1 MSAGMDRASTFET
14 ERERLFA
21 IAYRML
27 GTASDAADVLQEAY
41 IRGQAAPSDE
51 ITSPRAYLSTIVTR
65 LAIDHL
71 KSARVQRERYV
82 GPWLPEPLV
91 EEAGPSPADRLVLAE
106 SLSMAFLLVLE
117 ELGPVERAVYILRE
131 LFDYDYDDV
140 ARIVGKSEAHCRQLL
155 HRARA
160 RIVAARERPVPSPA
174 DEQERLMKQFLA
186 TLATGD
192 VQTLATM
199 LADDVVLWS
208 DGGGKRNAARKPVR
222 GPELVARFF
231 SNIWRRGLGAFDVR
245 AVRVNGTPG
254 IVAYAGAR
262 PYCVVAFDVA
272 GGRIAAIRTVVN
284 PEKLAHLPSLQ

>member
-1 MSAGMDRASTFET
+1 MDRAVEFEA

-27 GTASDAADVLQEAY
+27 GSASDAADVVKEAY
-41 IRGQAAPSDE
+41 LRWQQAGPGEVD
-51 ITSPRAYLSTIVTR
+51 SPRAYLSTVVTR

-71 KSARVQRERYV
+71 KSARVQREHYV

-91 EEAGPSPADRLVLAE
+91 EETGASPVDQLVLAE

-131 LFDYDYDDV
+131 LFDYPYDDV
-140 ARIVGKSEAHCRQLL
+140 ARIVGKSAEYCRQLL

-160 RIVAARERPVPSPA
+160 RVVAARERPAVTPQ

-192 VQTLATM
+192 VDTLASM
-199 LADDVVLWS
+199 LADDVILWS
-208 DGGGKRNAARKPVR
+208 DGGGKRTAARKPVR
-222 GPELVARFF
+222 GPRRVARFF
-231 SNIWRRGLGAFDVR
+231 ASIWRKGFGALVVR

-254 IVAYAGAR
+254 IVVYAGAR

-272 GGRIAAIRTVVN
+272 GGRITAVRTVVN
-284 PEKLAHLPSLQ
+284 PEKLGHLPSLQ

>member
-1 MSAGMDRASTFET
+1 MDLAVTFEA

-27 GTASDAADVLQEAY
+27 GSASDAADVLQEAY
-41 IRGQAAPSDE
+41 LRWQDASVPDVE
-51 ITSPRAYLSTIVTR
+51 SPRAYLSTIVTR

-91 EEAGPSPADRLVLAE
+91 EETGASPADQLVLAE

-131 LFDYDYDDV
+131 LFDYPYDDV

-160 RIVAARERPVPSPA
+160 RVVAARERPAATPA

-192 VQTLATM
+192 VQTLASM
-199 LADDVVLWS
+199 LAADVVLWS
-208 DGGGKRNAARKPVR
+208 DGGGKRTAARKPVR
-222 GPELVARFF
+222 GPERVARFF
-231 SNIWRRGLGAFDVR
+231 SNIWRRGLSGFVIR

-254 IVAYAGAR
+254 IVAYMGAR
-262 PYCVVAFDVA
+262 PYCVVAFDVT
-272 GGRIAAIRTVVN
+272 GGRIAAIRTVIN

>member
-1 MSAGMDRASTFET
+1 MDRAATFEA

-27 GTASDAADVLQEAY
+27 GSASDAADVLQEAY
-41 IRGQAAPSDE
+41 LRWQEASLPDVE
-51 ITSPRAYLSTIVTR
+51 SPRAYLSTIVTR

-91 EEAGPSPADRLVLAE
+91 EETGPSPADQLVLAE

-117 ELGPVERAVYILRE
+117 ELGPIERAVYILRE
-131 LFDYDYDDV
+131 LFDYPYDDV

-160 RIVAARERPVPSPA
+160 RVVAAREHPAATPA
-174 DEQERLMKQFLA
+174 DEQERLTKQFLA

-192 VQTLATM
+192 VETLASM
-199 LADDVVLWS
+199 LAADVVLWS
-208 DGGGKRNAARKPVR
+208 DGGGKRTAARKPVR
-222 GPELVARFF
+222 GPERVARFF
-231 SNIWRRGLGAFDVR
+231 SNIWRRGLGGFVIR

-254 IVAYAGAR
+254 IVAYMAAR
-262 PYCVVAFDVA
+262 PYCVVAFDVT